1 MCAFSRCRAGFV
13 AALLLAGLVGIPLHA
28 QVSYERIKRA
38 EAEPGNWLTYSGNYF
53 SHRHSRL
60 NEINASNVSR
70 LRPAWTFQTGVPGR
84 FQTSPLVVDGIVY
97 ITVPPSNV
105 VALDARTGRSLW
117 RYRRAM
123 PEALSGCCGRVNR
136 GVAIL
141 HDTIYVGT
149 FDAHLVALDAKT
161 GQVRWDVAV
170 ADPKTGH
177 SITGAPLALDD
188 KIVVGISG
196 GEYGVRGF
204 LDAYD
209 AKSGARAWRFWTVPG
224 PGEKGHET
232 WEGDSWKRG
241 AAPTW
246 ITGAYDPD
254 LNLVYWG
261 TGNPGPDWNG
271 DSRPGDNLYSNSV
284 IALDAGSG
292 QLKWHFQFTPHDL
305 HDWDSTQTPVLVDQA
320 FRGEPRKLMLF
331 ANRNAFYYVL
341 DRTSGEFLSAR
352 PYAKQTWAKELD
364 PTGRPIRLPNTKPS
378 NEGTKVYPGVWGGVN
393 WWSPSYSPPNKL
405 FYLATSEAATL
416 YYKGDVEYQPGAQ
429 FLGGGARY
437 VSDDDLWGAVR
448 ALEPETGEIKW
459 EFRLHSPAIG
469 GVLST
474 AGGLVFSGA
483 EEGDFFALDAANGKA
498 LWRYQ
503 TGGAIHANPIS
514 YESAGRQFVMIAA
527 GQSLVTFSLDGQ

>member
-1 MCAFSRCRAGFV
+1 MSDRRRARALVLASATVV
-13 AALLLAGLVGIPLHA
+13 ATAASLHA
-28 QVSYERIKRA
+28 QVTFERLRRA
-38 EAEPGNWLTYSGNYF
+38 ETEPRNWLTYSGNYF
-53 SHRHSRL
+53 SHRYSGL
-60 NEINASNVSR
+60 KEINASNVR
-70 LRPAWTFQTGVPGR
+70 TLRAAWTFQTAVPGR
-84 FQTSPLVVDGIVY
+84 FQTSPIVVDGVIY
-97 ITVPPSNV
+97 ITVPPASV

-117 RYRRAM
+117 RYRRPL
-123 PEALSGCCGRVNR
+123 PEGLQGCCGQVNR

-141 HDTIYVGT
+141 DETVYVGT
-149 FDAHLVALDAKT
+149 FDAHLVALDART
-161 GQVRWDVAV
+161 GRVRWDVAV
-170 ADPKTGH
+170 ADHETGH
-177 SITGAPLALDD
+177 SITGAPLVLAD
-188 KIVVGISG
+188 KVIVGISG

-209 AKSGARAWRFWTVPG
+209 AKTGNRAWRFWTVPG
-224 PGEKGHET
+224 PGEKGNET

-271 DSRPGDNLYSNSV
+271 DDREGDNLYSNSV
-284 IALDAGSG
+284 IALDAASG
-292 QLKWHFQFTPHDL
+292 RLKWHFQFTPHDL
-305 HDWDSTQTPVLVDQA
+305 HDWDSTQVPVLVDRT

-341 DRTSGEFLSAR
+341 DRTTGEFLSAR
-352 PYAKQTWAKELD
+352 PYAKQTWANGVDRK
-364 PTGRPIRLPNTKPS
+364 GRPIRLPNTTPS

-393 WWSPSYSPPNKL
+393 WWSPSYSPLNNL
-405 FYLATSEAATL
+405 FYLATAEAATI
-416 YYKGDVEYQPGAQ
+416 YYKGDAEYRAGAQ

-437 VSDDDLWGAVR
+437 VSDEDLWGAIR
-448 ALEPETGEIKW
+448 ALEPETGETRW

-474 AGGLVFSGA
+474 AGGLVFGGA
-483 EEGDFFALDAANGKA
+483 QEGDFFALDAASGKA

-503 TGGAIHANPIS
+503 TGGEVHANPIS
-514 YESAGRQFVMIAA
+514 YESAGRQYVMIAA
-527 GQSLVTFSLDGQ
+527 GQSLFSFSLDGQ